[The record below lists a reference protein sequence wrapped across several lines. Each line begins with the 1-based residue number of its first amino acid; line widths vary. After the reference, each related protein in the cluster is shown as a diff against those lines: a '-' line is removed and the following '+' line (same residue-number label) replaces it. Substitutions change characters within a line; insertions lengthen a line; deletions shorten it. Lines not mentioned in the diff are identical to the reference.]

1 MSVTIWI
8 SKRLRLS
15 GSSGEKRSAGAVI
28 AVVGVAL
35 AVMVME
41 ITLAVVAGF
50 KSEISQK
57 IMGFD
62 AQITISRPYD
72 YNTGIQSESLRVTTE
87 LNGIVSKVLRPGTT
101 MSLAVQLPAMIKTD
115 DDFSGVVFIGHDKAH
130 DYSFEHA
137 NIIEG
142 SFPNE
147 VKDGTSE
154 IAISRHTANQLH
166 LNLNDKI
173 YVYFFVDGS
182 LKTRRATI
190 GGIYDSN
197 LSEYDKMIAYAPMKF
212 LQNVIGVDSI
222 SGTQLEITGVA
233 ISDIDSYA
241 LELQQ
246 ALGEAMQTGQLDG
259 FYPVTT
265 VLQTGAIYFNWLSL
279 LDTNVV
285 VIFVLMLCVALFTL
299 VSSLYLIILDRIPTI
314 GLLKSMG
321 ASRKWLVRLFVS
333 LGLRLALIGI
343 LIGNIVGVGLCIVQ
357 GATGFVKLD
366 PAMYYLSE
374 VPVKIDILPFVI
386 LNIGVVVVSYLILFI
401 PARSAANID
410 PTESI
415 RFE

>member
-1 MSVTIWI
+1 MSVTLWI
-8 SKRLRLS
+8 SKRMRLS
-15 GSSGEKRSAGAVI
+15 GSSGEKRSAGVII

-50 KSEISQK
+50 KSEISRK

-62 AQITISRPYD
+62 AQITVGRPYD
-72 YNTGIQSESLRVTTE
+72 YNSGVQAESLTITPE
-87 LNGIVSKVLRPGTT
+87 LNGIISRYLRPGTT

-115 DDFSGVVFIGHDKAH
+115 ADFSGVVFIGHDKEH
-130 DYSFEHA
+130 DYSFEQD

-142 SFPNE
+142 VFPQE

-154 IAISRHTANQLH
+154 IAISQYTANQLQ
-166 LNLNDKI
+166 LNLEDKVYI
-173 YVYFFVDGS
+173 YFFVDGS

-190 GGIYDSN
+190 GGIYVSN
-197 LSEYDKMIAYAPMKF
+197 LSEYDKMVAYAPMKF
-212 LQNVIGVDSI
+212 LQSVMGVDSI
-222 SGTQLEITGVA
+222 TGTQLEFTGVE
-233 ISDIDSYA
+233 ITDIDSNA
-241 LELQQ
+241 IELQQ
-246 ALGEAMQTGQLDG
+246 SLGEAMQTGELDA
-259 FYPVTT
+259 FYPVST
-265 VLQTGAIYFNWLSL
+265 VLQSGAIYFNWLSL

-321 ASRKWLVRLFVS
+321 ASRKWLVRLFVN
-333 LGLRLALIGI
+333 LGMRLALIGI
-343 LIGNIVGVGLCIVQ
+343 IIGNFIGFGMCIIQSV
-357 GATGFVKLD
+357 TGFVKLN

-374 VPVKIDILPFVI
+374 VPIKIDILPFVL
-386 LNIGVVVVSYLILFI
+386 LNLGVITVAYLILFI
-401 PARSAANID
+401 PARSAAKID
-410 PTESI
+410 ATESI

>member
-1 MSVTIWI
+1 M
-8 SKRLRLS
+8 
-15 GSSGEKRSAGAVI
+15 A
-28 AVVGVAL
+28 
-35 AVMVME
+35 
-41 ITLAVVAGF
+41 
-50 KSEISQK
+50 
-57 IMGFD
+57 
-62 AQITISRPYD
+62 
-72 YNTGIQSESLRVTTE
+72 
-87 LNGIVSKVLRPGTT
+87 
-101 MSLAVQLPAMIKTD
+101 
-115 DDFSGVVFIGHDKAH
+115 
-130 DYSFEHA
+130 SFEHA

-197 LSEYDKMIAYAPMKF
+197 LSEYDKMVAYAPMEF
-212 LQNVIGVDSI
+212 LQNVMGVDSI

-233 ISDIDSYA
+233 IGDIDSYA
-241 LELQQ
+241 MELQQ
-246 ALGEAMQTGQLDG
+246 SLSEAMQSGELDA

-265 VLQTGAIYFNWLSL
+265 VLQSGAIYFNWLSL

-285 VIFVLMLCVALFTL
+285 VIFALMLCVALFTL

-333 LGLRLALIGI
+333 LGIRLALIGI
-343 LIGNIVGVGLCIVQ
+343 IIGNFIGVGICVVQ
-357 GATGFVKLD
+357 RITGFVKLD
-366 PAMYYLSE
+366 PEMYYLSE
-374 VPVKIDILPFVI
+374 VPIKIDILPFAL
-386 LNIGVVVVSYLILFI
+386 LNIGVVVVAYLILFI
-401 PARSAANID
+401 PARSAAKID

>member
-50 KSEISQK
+50 KSEISRK

-62 AQITISRPYD
+62 AQITIGRPYD
-72 YNTGIQSESLRVTTE
+72 YDSGLQAESLTVTPALNRVIA
-87 LNGIVSKVLRPGTT
+87 NGLRPGTT
-101 MSLAVQLPAMIKTD
+101 MSLALQLPAMIKTD
-115 DDFSGVVFIGHDKAH
+115 TDFSGVVFIGHDKEH
-130 DYSFEHA
+130 DYTFEQD

-142 SFPNE
+142 AYPQE
-147 VKDGTSE
+147 VNDGTSE
-154 IAISRHTANQLH
+154 IVISKHTANQLQ
-166 LNLNDKI
+166 LNLKDKVYI
-173 YVYFFVDGS
+173 YFFVDGS

-197 LSEYDKMIAYAPMKF
+197 LSEYDKMVAYASMNF
-212 LQNVIGVDSI
+212 LQSVMGTDSI
-222 SGTQLEITGVA
+222 TGTQLEFTGIDIA
-233 ISDIDSYA
+233 DIDTYA
-241 LELQQ
+241 VELQQ
-246 ALGEAMQTGQLDG
+246 ALGEAMQTGELDA

-265 VLQTGAIYFNWLSL
+265 VLQSGAIYFNWLSL

-333 LGLRLALIGI
+333 LGMRLALIGI
-343 LIGNIVGVGLCIVQ
+343 IIGNFIGVGVCFIQ
-357 GATGFVKLD
+357 MITGFAKLN
-366 PAMYYLSE
+366 PEMYYLSE
-374 VPVKIDILPFVI
+374 VPIKIDILPFVA
-386 LNIGVVVVSYLILFI
+386 LNIGVIVVAYLILFI
-401 PARSAANID
+401 PARSAAKID

>member
-1 MSVTIWI
+1 MSVTLWI

-50 KSEISQK
+50 KSEISRK

-62 AQITISRPYD
+62 AQITVGCPYD
-72 YNTGIQSESLRVTTE
+72 YNSGIQVESLTVTPELSRV
-87 LNGIVSKVLRPGTT
+87 IAKDLRPGTT
-101 MSLAVQLPAMIKTD
+101 MSLATQLPAMIKTD
-115 DDFSGVVFIGHDKAH
+115 ADFSGVVFIGHDNEH
-130 DYSFEHA
+130 DFTFEQD
-137 NIIEG
+137 NIIDG
-142 SFPNE
+142 VFPLE

-154 IAISRHTANQLH
+154 IAISRHTANQLQ
-166 LNLNDKI
+166 LNLYDKV
-173 YVYFFVDGS
+173 YVYFFVEGS

-197 LSEYDKMIAYAPMKF
+197 LSEYDKMVAYAPMKF
-212 LQNVIGVDSI
+212 LQSVMGADSI
-222 SGTQLEITGVA
+222 TGTQLEFTRVA
-233 ISDIDSYA
+233 IDDIDSYA
-241 LELQQ
+241 IELQQ
-246 ALGEAMQTGQLDG
+246 SLGEAMQTGELDA
-259 FYPVTT
+259 FYPVST

-333 LGLRLALIGI
+333 LGMRLALIGI
-343 LIGNIVGVGLCIVQ
+343 IIGNLIGVGVCIIQ
-357 GATGFVKLD
+357 SITGFVQLN
-366 PAMYYLSE
+366 PEMYYLSE
-374 VPVKIDILPFVI
+374 VPIKIDVLPFML
-386 LNIGVVVVSYLILFI
+386 LNIGVLVVAYLILFI
-401 PARSAANID
+401 PARSAAKID